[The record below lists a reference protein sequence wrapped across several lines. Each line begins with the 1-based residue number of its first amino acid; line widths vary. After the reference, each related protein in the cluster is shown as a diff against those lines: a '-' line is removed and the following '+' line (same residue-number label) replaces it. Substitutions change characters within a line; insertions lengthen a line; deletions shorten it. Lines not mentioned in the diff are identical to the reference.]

1 MSSKVGYI
9 LPDSQA
15 SIANFQEGDII
26 QKLMEKDVESRADV
40 QMLLS
45 RRLGDTGIINF
56 SVNSEGIN
64 MEKMIPI
71 QNWLI
76 NEEPKDLLADLGIGV
91 PISSEI
97 GDVIENSPAS
107 DAGLLTGDVIKL
119 INSKKISSWGEIKDE
134 ITNSIGMPLEVS
146 IIRNGEEISKKHYS

>member
-1 MSSKVGYI
+1 
-9 LPDSQA
+9 
-15 SIANFQEGDII
+15 
-26 QKLMEKDVESRADV
+26 
-40 QMLLS
+40 MLLS

-76 NEEPKDLLADLGIGV
+76 NEEPKDLLANLGIGV

-134 ITNSIGMPLEVS
+134 ITNSMGMPLEVS
-146 IIRNGEEISKKHYS
+146 IIRNGEEISKSIIPRFFRIWMDNWDILSK

>member
-1 MSSKVGYI
+1 
-9 LPDSQA
+9 
-15 SIANFQEGDII
+15 
-26 QKLMEKDVESRADV
+26 
-40 QMLLS
+40 
-45 RRLGDTGIINF
+45 
-56 SVNSEGIN
+56 

-107 DAGLLTGDVIKL
+107 DAGLLTECYKTYFKENFKL
-119 INSKKISSWGEIKDE
+119 G
-134 ITNSIGMPLEVS
+134 
-146 IIRNGEEISKKHYS
+146 